1 MQTSRLTH
9 LSQQGR
15 SNDLPFR
22 NPRRAIARGRIR
34 MSAPSLIEE
43 VKKRS
48 GWSIFMGA
56 LSAVLGLFLIA
67 YPMATATITTVL
79 LGWTLIFVG
88 VAQFVFALHSQTP
101 GNFFLKLLGGV
112 LYGITGVALAFAPI
126 AGVEALTAMLGTLL
140 LVQAG
145 LATVTA
151 FQIRPLD
158 GWGWYLFD
166 AIVSFALGMLIIVK
180 WPSSSMWAIGT
191 LVGTAVVMGG
201 ISRIVLASK
210 IRSGAS
216 TVDRAVQ
223 QIRQA

>member
-1 MQTSRLTH
+1 
-9 LSQQGR
+9 
-15 SNDLPFR
+15 
-22 NPRRAIARGRIR
+22 
-34 MSAPSLIEE
+34 MSVPSLIQEI
-43 VKKRS
+43 KKRS

-101 GNFFLKLLGGV
+101 GNFVLKLVGGV

-191 LVGTAVVMGG
+191 LVGTAVAMGG

-210 IRSGAS
+210 IRSGAGK
-216 TVDRAVQ
+216 VHRAIQ
-223 QIRQA
+223 TAM

>member
-1 MQTSRLTH
+1 
-9 LSQQGR
+9 
-15 SNDLPFR
+15 
-22 NPRRAIARGRIR
+22 
-34 MSAPSLIEE
+34 MSTPSLIQEIR
-43 VKKRS
+43 KRS
-48 GWSIFMGA
+48 GWSIFMGV

-101 GNFFLKLLGGV
+101 GNFVLKLLAGV
-112 LYGITGVALAFAPI
+112 LYGITGAALAFAPL
-126 AGVEALTAMLGTLL
+126 ASVEALTALLGTLL

-151 FQIRPLD
+151 FQVRPLD

-166 AIVSFALGMLIIVK
+166 AIVSFALGMLIMVK
-180 WPSSSMWAIGT
+180 WPSSSMWAIGA

-210 IRSGAS
+210 IRSSAS
-216 TVDRAVQ
+216 SVDRAVQ
-223 QIRQA
+223 QITQA

>member
-1 MQTSRLTH
+1 
-9 LSQQGR
+9 
-15 SNDLPFR
+15 
-22 NPRRAIARGRIR
+22 
-34 MSAPSLIEE
+34 MSVPSLIQE

-101 GNFFLKLLGGV
+101 GNFVLKLVGGV

-151 FQIRPLD
+151 FQIRLLD

>member
-1 MQTSRLTH
+1 
-9 LSQQGR
+9 
-15 SNDLPFR
+15 
-22 NPRRAIARGRIR
+22 
-34 MSAPSLIEE
+34 MSVPSLIQE
-43 VKKRS
+43 VKNRS

-101 GNFFLKLLGGV
+101 GNFVLKLVGGV